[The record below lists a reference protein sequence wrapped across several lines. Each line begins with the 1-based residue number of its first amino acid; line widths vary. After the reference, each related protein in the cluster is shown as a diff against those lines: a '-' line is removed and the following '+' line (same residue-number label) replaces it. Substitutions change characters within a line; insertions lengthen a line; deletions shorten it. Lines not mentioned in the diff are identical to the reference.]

1 MSRSDTLT
9 GPRRRDLLRLAA
21 GGALVAVA
29 ARAQPRGELRIVLA
43 AETAQ
48 HAALVQALRT
58 RWPAVTTFRDPI
70 ADATGRSK
78 PLAYAAVGPLA
89 LQQALRTPLDA
100 PLIAILVSRQA
111 YAQLVDQGARQP
123 RGVTAIFAESSPVQ
137 QMRTIAAV
145 MRRPV
150 IVGALSSLRSH
161 YLEPLLN
168 TAAQGAGLSALVQA
182 YDPAIGVSR
191 NLLRLAAADAV
202 LIFPDSDIFSPGSLR
217 ELLES
222 TYRRR
227 QPVFGFSEA
236 LVNAGTLASAYSS
249 ADDLAAHLIEL
260 LGSVTENRLPAPDYP
275 RYWRV
280 AINDS
285 VARSLDIVIDS
296 FARSLGDR
304 P

>member
-1 MSRSDTLT
+1 VSRSDTLT
-9 GPRRRDLLRLAA
+9 DPRRRDLLRLAA

-48 HAALVQALRT
+48 HTALVQALRA
-58 RWPAVTTFRDPI
+58 RWPAVTTFRDP
-70 ADATGRSK
+70 APDATGRPK
-78 PLAYAAVGPLA
+78 PLAYAAIGPLA
-89 LQQALRTPLDA
+89 LQHALRTPLDA
-100 PLIAILVSRQA
+100 PLIAVLVSRQA
-111 YAQLVDQGARQP
+111 YAQLVDQGARPP

-137 QMRTIAAV
+137 QMRTIGAV

-150 IVGALSSLRSH
+150 TVGALSSARSR
-161 YLEPLLN
+161 YLEPLLE
-168 TAAQGAGLSALVQA
+168 TAAQGAGLSAIVQV

-202 LIFPDSDIFSPGSLR
+202 LIFPDSDIFSPDSLR

-260 LGSVTENRLPAPDYP
+260 LGTVAESRLPAPDYP

-296 FARSLGDR
+296 SARSLGDR